1 MARPVDQPSIRSGA
15 PTGQPGQRSGLC
27 GSRSPAKTE
36 PTSLPITGTAT
47 GLIAGIGALLL
58 AAGVGG
64 YVIARRRKTR
74 FVA

>member
-1 MARPVDQPSIRSGA
+1 M
-15 PTGQPGQRSGLC
+15 
-27 GSRSPAKTE
+27 
-36 PTSLPITGTAT
+36 TGTAT